1 MGYTGGKKMNPT
13 YHSLGNHTEAIQ
25 IDFNPDEIDFAAILN
40 LIWTSHNPIGAA
52 RSSQYKSAIWF
63 ADDRQLATINES
75 IETLV
80 KKYDRKLTTE
90 VLPLE
95 TFFNAEDYHQK
106 YVLQRH
112 DAVMKQFKSYYL
124 DFNDFVDST
133 AAARLN
139 GFAYGC
145 GSKTLFE
152 QEQSNYGFAPEVLA
166 SVAKF

>member
-1 MGYTGGKKMNPT
+1 MNPT

-25 IDFNPDEIDFAAILN
+25 IDFAPEEIDFAAILD

-63 ADDRQLATINES
+63 ADDQQMTSINES
-75 IETLV
+75 TEPLK
-80 KKYDRKLTTE
+80 KKYERELTTE
-90 VLPLE
+90 ILPLE

-112 DAVMKQFKSYYL
+112 DSVMKQFKAYYR

-133 AAARLN
+133 SAARLN

-145 GSKTLFE
+145 GSRTLFE
-152 QEQSNYGFAPEVLA
+152 QEQSTYGFSPESLA
-166 SVAKF
+166 AVFRS

>member
-1 MGYTGGKKMNPT
+1 MNPT

-25 IDFNPDEIDFAAILN
+25 IDFAPAEITFAEIVD
-40 LIWTSHNPIGAA
+40 LIWKSHNPIGAP

-63 ADDRQLATINES
+63 SDPTQLDTIQASQEP
-75 IETLV
+75 LV
-80 KKYDRKLTTE
+80 KQYERDLTTE
-90 VLPLE
+90 VLQLE

-112 DAVMKQFKSYYL
+112 DAVMKRFRLAYP

-145 GSKTLFE
+145 GKKELLE
-152 QEQSNYGFAPEVLA
+152 AEQSSYGMPQDMLA
-166 SVAKF
+166 TVCRT

>member
-1 MGYTGGKKMNPT
+1 MNPT

-25 IDFNPDEIDFAAILN
+25 IDFNPDEIDFATILN
-40 LIWTSHNPIGAA
+40 LIWTSHNPIGAK

-63 ADDRQLATINES
+63 GDDHQKTAIEQS
-75 IETLV
+75 IQPLEE
-80 KKYDRKLTTE
+80 KYDCALTTE
-90 VLPLE
+90 ILPLE

-112 DAVMKQFKSYYL
+112 DAVMKQFKTFYA
-124 DFNDFVDST
+124 DFDEFVNST

-152 QEQSNYGFAPEVLA
+152 AEQSEYGIAQEILAPVLR
-166 SVAKF
+166 V

>member
-1 MGYTGGKKMNPT
+1 MNPT

-25 IDFNPDEIDFAAILN
+25 IDFAPEEIDFAAILD

-63 ADDRQLATINES
+63 ADDQQLTAINQSVEP
-75 IETLV
+75 LK
-80 KKYDRKLTTE
+80 KKYERDLTTE
-90 VLPLE
+90 ILPLE

-112 DAVMKQFKSYYL
+112 DSVLKQFKAYYP

-145 GSKTLFE
+145 GSRTLFK
-152 QEQSNYGFAPEVLA
+152 QEQSTYGFTPESLA
-166 SVAKF
+166 AVFRS

>member
-1 MGYTGGKKMNPT
+1 MNPT

-25 IDFNPDEIDFAAILN
+25 IEFAPDEISFADIIDM
-40 LIWTSHNPIGAA
+40 IWSSHNPIGAP

-63 ADDRQLATINES
+63 ADDQQLSTIKES
-75 IETLV
+75 VEPLV
-80 KKYDRKLTTE
+80 EKYERELTTE
-90 VLPLE
+90 ILPLE

-112 DAVMKQFKSYYL
+112 DAVLKQFNTYYPN
-124 DFNDFVDST
+124 FNDFVDST

-145 GSKTLFE
+145 GSKAMFQEE
-152 QEQSNYGFAPEVLA
+152 QTSYGLTPEMLAPVFR
-166 SVAKF
+166 S

>member
-1 MGYTGGKKMNPT
+1 MNPT

-40 LIWTSHNPIGAA
+40 LIWTSHNPIGTK

-63 ADDRQLATINES
+63 ADDQQLATINELV
-75 IETLV
+75 EPLV
-80 KKYDRKLTTE
+80 KKYERELTTE
-90 VLPLE
+90 ILPLE

-112 DAVMKQFKSYYL
+112 DAVMKQFKTFYQVF
-124 DFNDFVDST
+124 DDFVDST

-145 GSKTLFE
+145 GSKTMFE
-152 QEQSNYGFAPEVLA
+152 QEQSDYGIPAETLAPVIR
-166 SVAKF
+166 V